1 MKIGMTCYPTYG
13 GSGIVATELGMELAT
28 RGHEIHF
35 ITYGNPIR
43 LDTGIPGIHYH
54 EVEVVDYPLFQH
66 QPYTLALASRMSE
79 VIRSEGL
86 DLLHVHYAIPH
97 AVSALLA
104 QSVLDE
110 HRRVPYITTLHGTD
124 ITLVGLERAYFP
136 ITRFSIQRS
145 DGVTTTSRYLAD
157 KTRDVFGIEKKIH
170 VVPNFVNCELYK
182 PRKNAGYAQGS
193 EKILIHISNFRPVKR
208 ILDCIQIL
216 KLVRKETPARLLMV
230 GDGPDRKAAE
240 ALAQELGLSSYVEF
254 LGKQEQI
261 HQILLE
267 ADILLLPSEL
277 EGFGL
282 VALEAMACGVPAV
295 ATQTGGVPEVIQN
308 GIDSYMEL
316 PGDITAQAAK
326 VGRLLQDEDLYSKIS
341 REARKTALKKFC
353 ATRIIPLYESLY
365 KEISCPSIDPNC
377 PHG

>member
-1 MKIGMTCYPTYG
+1 LKKNKKLKIGIVCYPTYG
-13 GSGIVATELGMELAT
+13 GSGVVATELGIALSEK
-28 RGHEIHF
+28 GHEVHF
-35 ITYGNPIR
+35 ISYSQPFR
-43 LDTGIPGIHYH
+43 LNMFSERTFFH
-54 EVEVVDYPLFQH
+54 EVTIPDYPLFDYT
-66 QPYTLALASRMSE
+66 PYELNLTSKLVDVAMH
-79 VIRSEGL
+79 EGL

-97 AVSALLA
+97 SVSALLA

-145 DGVTTTSRYLAD
+145 DGVTTTSRYLAE

-182 PRKNAGYAQGS
+182 PRKKIGYAQGS
-193 EKILIHISNFRPVKR
+193 ERILIHISNFRPVKR

-216 KLVRKETPARLLMV
+216 KLVREETPARLLMV
-230 GDGPDRKAAE
+230 GDGPDRRAAE
-240 ALAQELGLSSYVEF
+240 ELAQELGLSSYVEF
-254 LGKQEQI
+254 LGKQGQI

-267 ADILLLPSEL
+267 ADILLLPSQL

-316 PGDITAQAAK
+316 PGDINAQAAK

-341 REARKTALKKFC
+341 RGARETALQRFGT
-353 ATRIIPLYESLY
+353 TRVIPLYESLY
-365 KEISCPSIDPNC
+365 KKITCS
-377 PHG
+377 